1 MPDTA
6 LPTPPA
12 PAPPTPAG
20 APPGPR
26 ARTGGWPAV
35 LAVTVGVFSLVT
47 TEILPIGLLTPI
59 GASFRISDGTAG
71 LMMTL
76 PGLVAA
82 VAAPVV
88 TVTTRRA
95 DRRTML
101 CGLLALLAF
110 ADLLNALAPAYWAV
124 LAARVAL
131 GLVIGAF
138 WSIGSGLAPRLVA
151 PERQARANTVF
162 FTAVPLGS
170 VIGVPAGVLLGSL
183 AGWRTAFAA
192 MAALTVLVLLAL
204 LVSLPPLPPGA
215 GTGLG
220 VLRGLLA
227 GRGTRS
233 GLAVTFLIVLAHFGS
248 YTYVSPFLAEVTHA
262 GPGLVTGLLLGYGA
276 AGLLGNVLAGDRA
289 ARAPGAALAGAAALL
304 AGATL
309 LLPVLGGSGPGAA
322 VVLVLWGVAYGAV
335 PVCSLT
341 WFLAAAPQAP
351 EAAGVVF
358 TSSFQATLSIG
369 ALAGG
374 TVVDHGSTTAV
385 MLLGGG
391 TALLAAATAWAC
403 RGRVHPAASGAPNG
417 R

>member
-1 MPDTA
+1 
-6 LPTPPA
+6 
-12 PAPPTPAG
+12 
-20 APPGPR
+20 
-26 ARTGGWPAV
+26 
-35 LAVTVGVFSLVT
+35 
-47 TEILPIGLLTPI
+47 
-59 GASFRISDGTAG
+59 
-71 LMMTL
+71 
-76 PGLVAA
+76 
-82 VAAPVV
+82 
-88 TVTTRRA
+88 
-95 DRRTML
+95 
-101 CGLLALLAF
+101 
-110 ADLLNALAPAYWAV
+110 
-124 LAARVAL
+124 
-131 GLVIGAF
+131 
-138 WSIGSGLAPRLVA
+138 
-151 PERQARANTVF
+151 
-162 FTAVPLGS
+162 
-170 VIGVPAGVLLGSL
+170 
-183 AGWRTAFAA
+183 

-220 VLRGLLA
+220 LLRGLLA

-289 ARAPGAALAGAAALL
+289 ARAPGAALVGAAALL
-304 AGATL
+304 SRRDPAAA
-309 LLPVLGGSGPGAA
+309 GPGRLRSGRRRRPGA
-322 VVLVLWGVAYGAV
+322 LGVAYGAV

-403 RGRVHPAASGAPNG
+403 RGRIHPTASGAPNG